1 MNKKLLLLPVILI
14 SSALSA
20 CAVKVEHVTLKDILD
35 KKAYNYASLRVS
47 RYSKKANAVV
57 GDNDGSFFELL
68 KTYTYEAEMV
78 GLISNFQSAYDI
90 DFINYTFDVNAGE
103 KEMRYFDIRVYE
115 TGEVETYAG
124 GTGNFFYPKEQY
136 TAYKINK
143 SDAKSLFD
151 HAEDYARDYE
161 RDMAKREARIDNFV
175 SACERNRINS
185 FGLRIQTNE
194 EPPRQFTYDVMDRN
208 GTILDIFKDIHP
220 ADAHCNADT
229 RDNRRVCRRKRN
241 PSDKRNIRVASEN
254 FTRFQKDLRNVSKSR
269 IGIYENRE
277 DGADEYDESRR
288 KVRQSEPDNCK
299 RNPRKRR
306 YGSEEFNNRIYESVE
321 IIEPAH
327 CRADGD
333 ADD

>member
-1 MNKKLLLLPVILI
+1 MNKKLLLLPVILM

-20 CAVKVEHVTLKDILD
+20 CSIKIEHVTLKDILD
-35 KKAYNYASLRVS
+35 KKAYSYASLRVS

-57 GDNDGSFFELL
+57 GDDDGSFFELL

-78 GLISNFQSAYDI
+78 GLISNFQSTYDI

-151 HAEDYARDYE
+151 HAEDYARNYE
-161 RDMAKREARIDNFV
+161 RDMAKREARIEDFV
-175 SACERNRINS
+175 SACERNRINN

-208 GTILDIFKDIHP
+208 GTILDIFKDIRYEEV
-220 ADAHCNADT
+220 DEELD
-229 RDNRRVCRRKRN
+229 VN
-241 PSDKRNIRVASEN
+241 PYGCITIAVRSDWKMFIDYTNGNGYMKYV
-254 FTRFQKDLRNVSKSR
+254 
-269 IGIYENRE
+269 
-277 DGADEYDESRR
+277 YDSPFEV
-288 KVRQSEPDNCK
+288 KG
-299 RNPRKRR
+299 
-306 YGSEEFNNRIYESVE
+306 YG
-321 IIEPAH
+321 IIEQYFKVTTKTVVTNLYGTIFDMISDQYE
-327 CRADGD
+327 RDTQQ
-333 ADD
+333 

>member
-1 MNKKLLLLPVILI
+1 MNKKLLLLPVILM

-20 CAVKVEHVTLKDILD
+20 CAIKIEHVTLKDMLD
-35 KKAYNYASLRVS
+35 KKAYNYASLHVS

-57 GDNDGSFFELL
+57 GDDDGSFFELL

-78 GLISNFQSAYDI
+78 GLISNFQSTYDI

-151 HAEDYARDYE
+151 HAEDYARNYE
-161 RDMAKREARIDNFV
+161 RDMAKREARIEDFV
-175 SACERNRINS
+175 SACERNRINN

-208 GTILDIFKDIHP
+208 GTILDIFKDIRYEEV
-220 ADAHCNADT
+220 DEELD
-229 RDNRRVCRRKRN
+229 VN
-241 PSDKRNIRVASEN
+241 PYGCITIAVRSDWKMFIDYTNGNGYMKYV
-254 FTRFQKDLRNVSKSR
+254 
-269 IGIYENRE
+269 
-277 DGADEYDESRR
+277 YDSPFEV
-288 KVRQSEPDNCK
+288 KG
-299 RNPRKRR
+299 
-306 YGSEEFNNRIYESVE
+306 YG
-321 IIEPAH
+321 IIEQYFKVTTKTVVTNLYGTIFDMISDQYE
-327 CRADGD
+327 RDTQQ
-333 ADD
+333 

>member
-1 MNKKLLLLPVILI
+1 MNKKLLLLPVILM

-20 CAVKVEHVTLKDILD
+20 CAIRVEHVTLKDILD

-57 GDNDGSFFELL
+57 GDDDGSFFELL

-78 GLISNFQSAYDI
+78 GLISNFQSTYDI

-175 SACERNRINS
+175 SACERNRINN

-208 GTILDIFKDIHP
+208 GTLLDIFKDIRYEEV
-220 ADAHCNADT
+220 DEELD
-229 RDNRRVCRRKRN
+229 VN
-241 PSDKRNIRVASEN
+241 PYGCITIAVRSDWKMFIDYTNGNGYMKYV
-254 FTRFQKDLRNVSKSR
+254 
-269 IGIYENRE
+269 
-277 DGADEYDESRR
+277 YDSPFEV
-288 KVRQSEPDNCK
+288 KG
-299 RNPRKRR
+299 
-306 YGSEEFNNRIYESVE
+306 YG
-321 IIEPAH
+321 IIEQYFKVTTKTVVTNLYGTIFDMISDQYE
-327 CRADGD
+327 RDTQQ
-333 ADD
+333 

>member
-1 MNKKLLLLPVILI
+1 MNKKLLLLPVILM

-20 CAVKVEHVTLKDILD
+20 CAIRVEHVTLKDILD

-57 GDNDGSFFELL
+57 GDDDGSFFELL

-78 GLISNFQSAYDI
+78 GLISNFQSTYDI
-90 DFINYTFDVNAGE
+90 DYINYTFDVNAGE

-151 HAEDYARDYE
+151 HAEDYARNYE
-161 RDMAKREARIDNFV
+161 RDIAKREARIEDFV
-175 SACERNRINS
+175 SACERNRINN

-208 GTILDIFKDIHP
+208 GTILDIFKDIRYEEV
-220 ADAHCNADT
+220 DEELD
-229 RDNRRVCRRKRN
+229 VN
-241 PSDKRNIRVASEN
+241 PYGCITVAVRSDWRMFIDYTNGNGYMKYV
-254 FTRFQKDLRNVSKSR
+254 
-269 IGIYENRE
+269 
-277 DGADEYDESRR
+277 YDSPFEV
-288 KVRQSEPDNCK
+288 KG
-299 RNPRKRR
+299 
-306 YGSEEFNNRIYESVE
+306 YG
-321 IIEPAH
+321 IIEQYFKVTTKTVVTNLYGTIFDMISDQYE
-327 CRADGD
+327 RDTQQ
-333 ADD
+333 

>member
-1 MNKKLLLLPVILI
+1 M

-20 CAVKVEHVTLKDILD
+20 CAIRVEHVTLKDMLD
-35 KKAYNYASLRVS
+35 KKAYNYASLHVS

-57 GDNDGSFFELL
+57 GDDEGSFFELL

-78 GLISNFQSAYDI
+78 GLISNFQSTYDI

-151 HAEDYARDYE
+151 HAEDYARNYE
-161 RDMAKREARIDNFV
+161 RDMAKREARIEDFV
-175 SACERNRINS
+175 SACERNRINN

-208 GTILDIFKDIHP
+208 GNILDIFKDIRYEEV
-220 ADAHCNADT
+220 DEELD
-229 RDNRRVCRRKRN
+229 VN
-241 PSDKRNIRVASEN
+241 PYGCIAIAVRSDWKMFIDYTNGNGYMKYV
-254 FTRFQKDLRNVSKSR
+254 
-269 IGIYENRE
+269 
-277 DGADEYDESRR
+277 YDSPFEV
-288 KVRQSEPDNCK
+288 KG
-299 RNPRKRR
+299 
-306 YGSEEFNNRIYESVE
+306 YG
-321 IIEPAH
+321 IIEQYFKVTTKTVVTNLYGTIFDMISDQYE
-327 CRADGD
+327 RDTQQ
-333 ADD
+333 

>member
-1 MNKKLLLLPVILI
+1 MNKKLLLLPVILM

-20 CAVKVEHVTLKDILD
+20 CAIRVEHVTLKDILD

-57 GDNDGSFFELL
+57 GDDDGSFFELL

-78 GLISNFQSAYDI
+78 GLISNFQSTYDI
-90 DFINYTFDVNAGE
+90 DYINYTFDVNAGE

-151 HAEDYARDYE
+151 HAEDYARNYE
-161 RDMAKREARIDNFV
+161 RDIAKREARIEDFV
-175 SACERNRINS
+175 SACERNRINN

-208 GTILDIFKDIHP
+208 GAILDIFKDIRYEEV
-220 ADAHCNADT
+220 DEELD
-229 RDNRRVCRRKRN
+229 VN
-241 PSDKRNIRVASEN
+241 PYGCITVAVRSDWRMFIDYTNGNGYMKYV
-254 FTRFQKDLRNVSKSR
+254 
-269 IGIYENRE
+269 
-277 DGADEYDESRR
+277 YDSPFEV
-288 KVRQSEPDNCK
+288 KG
-299 RNPRKRR
+299 
-306 YGSEEFNNRIYESVE
+306 YG
-321 IIEPAH
+321 IIEQYFKVTTKTVVTNLYGTIFDMISDQYE
-327 CRADGD
+327 RDIQQ
-333 ADD
+333 

>member
-1 MNKKLLLLPVILI
+1 M

-20 CAVKVEHVTLKDILD
+20 CSIKIEHVTLKDILD
-35 KKAYNYASLRVS
+35 KKAYSYASLRVS

-57 GDNDGSFFELL
+57 GDDDGSFFELL

-78 GLISNFQSAYDI
+78 GLISNFQSTYDI

-151 HAEDYARDYE
+151 HAEDYARNYE
-161 RDMAKREARIDNFV
+161 RDMAKREARIEDFV
-175 SACERNRINS
+175 SACERNRINN

-208 GTILDIFKDIHP
+208 GTILDIFKDIRYEEV
-220 ADAHCNADT
+220 DEELD
-229 RDNRRVCRRKRN
+229 VN
-241 PSDKRNIRVASEN
+241 PYGCITIAVRSDWKMFIDYTNGNGYMKYV
-254 FTRFQKDLRNVSKSR
+254 
-269 IGIYENRE
+269 
-277 DGADEYDESRR
+277 YDSPFEV
-288 KVRQSEPDNCK
+288 KG
-299 RNPRKRR
+299 
-306 YGSEEFNNRIYESVE
+306 YG
-321 IIEPAH
+321 IIEQYFKVTTKTVVTNLYGTIFDMISDQYE
-327 CRADGD
+327 RDTQQ
-333 ADD
+333 

>member
-1 MNKKLLLLPVILI
+1 MNKKLLLLPVILM

-20 CAVKVEHVTLKDILD
+20 CAIRVEHVTLKDMLD
-35 KKAYNYASLRVS
+35 KKAYNYASLHVS

-57 GDNDGSFFELL
+57 GDDDGSFFELL

-151 HAEDYARDYE
+151 HAEDYARNYE
-161 RDMAKREARIDNFV
+161 RDMAKREARIEDFV
-175 SACERNRINS
+175 SACERNRINN

-208 GTILDIFKDIHP
+208 GTILDIFKDIRYEEV
-220 ADAHCNADT
+220 DEELD
-229 RDNRRVCRRKRN
+229 VN
-241 PSDKRNIRVASEN
+241 PYGCITIAVRSDWKMFIDYTNGNGYMKYV
-254 FTRFQKDLRNVSKSR
+254 
-269 IGIYENRE
+269 
-277 DGADEYDESRR
+277 YDSPFEV
-288 KVRQSEPDNCK
+288 KG
-299 RNPRKRR
+299 
-306 YGSEEFNNRIYESVE
+306 YG
-321 IIEPAH
+321 IIEQYFKVTTKTVVTNLYGTIFDMISDQYE
-327 CRADGD
+327 RDTQQ
-333 ADD
+333 

>member
-1 MNKKLLLLPVILI
+1 MNKKLLLLPVILM

-20 CAVKVEHVTLKDILD
+20 CAIRVEHVTLKDILD
-35 KKAYNYASLRVS
+35 KKAYNYASLHVS

-57 GDNDGSFFELL
+57 GDDDGSFFELL

-78 GLISNFQSAYDI
+78 GLISNFQSTYDI

-151 HAEDYARDYE
+151 HAEDCARDYE
-161 RDMAKREARIDNFV
+161 RDMAKCEARIEDFV
-175 SACERNRINS
+175 SACGHNRINN

-208 GTILDIFKDIHP
+208 GTILDIFKDIRYEEV
-220 ADAHCNADT
+220 DEELD
-229 RDNRRVCRRKRN
+229 VN
-241 PSDKRNIRVASEN
+241 PYGCITIAVRSDWKMFIDYTNGNGYMKYV
-254 FTRFQKDLRNVSKSR
+254 
-269 IGIYENRE
+269 
-277 DGADEYDESRR
+277 YDSPFEV
-288 KVRQSEPDNCK
+288 KG
-299 RNPRKRR
+299 
-306 YGSEEFNNRIYESVE
+306 YG
-321 IIEPAH
+321 IIEQYFKVTTKTVVTNLYGTIFDMISDQYE
-327 CRADGD
+327 RDTQQ
-333 ADD
+333 

>member
-1 MNKKLLLLPVILI
+1 M

-20 CAVKVEHVTLKDILD
+20 CAIRVEHVTLKDILD
-35 KKAYNYASLRVS
+35 KKAYNYASLHVS

-57 GDNDGSFFELL
+57 GDDDGSFFELL

-78 GLISNFQSAYDI
+78 GLISNFQSTYDI
-90 DFINYTFDVNAGE
+90 DYINYTFDVNAGE

-151 HAEDYARDYE
+151 HAEDCARDYE
-161 RDMAKREARIDNFV
+161 RDMAKCEARIEDFV
-175 SACERNRINS
+175 SACGHNRINN

-208 GTILDIFKDIHP
+208 GTILDIFKDIRYEEVNEEL
-220 ADAHCNADT
+220 D
-229 RDNRRVCRRKRN
+229 VN
-241 PSDKRNIRVASEN
+241 PYGCITIAVRSDWKMFIDYTNGNGYMKYV
-254 FTRFQKDLRNVSKSR
+254 
-269 IGIYENRE
+269 
-277 DGADEYDESRR
+277 YDSPFEV
-288 KVRQSEPDNCK
+288 KG
-299 RNPRKRR
+299 
-306 YGSEEFNNRIYESVE
+306 YG
-321 IIEPAH
+321 IIEQYFKVTTKTVVTNLYGTIFDMISDQYE
-327 CRADGD
+327 RDTQQ
-333 ADD
+333 

>member
-1 MNKKLLLLPVILI
+1 M

-20 CAVKVEHVTLKDILD
+20 CSIKIEHVTLKDILD
-35 KKAYNYASLRVS
+35 KKAYSYASLRVS

-57 GDNDGSFFELL
+57 GDDDGSFFELL

-78 GLISNFQSAYDI
+78 GLISNFQSTYDI

-175 SACERNRINS
+175 SACERNRINN

-208 GTILDIFKDIHP
+208 GTLLDIFKDIRYEEV
-220 ADAHCNADT
+220 DEELD
-229 RDNRRVCRRKRN
+229 VN
-241 PSDKRNIRVASEN
+241 PYGCITIAVRSDWKMFIDYTNGNGYMKYV
-254 FTRFQKDLRNVSKSR
+254 
-269 IGIYENRE
+269 
-277 DGADEYDESRR
+277 YDSPFEV
-288 KVRQSEPDNCK
+288 KG
-299 RNPRKRR
+299 
-306 YGSEEFNNRIYESVE
+306 YG
-321 IIEPAH
+321 IIEQYFKVTTKTVVTNLYGTIFDMISDQYE
-327 CRADGD
+327 RDTQQ
-333 ADD
+333 

>member
-1 MNKKLLLLPVILI
+1 MNKKLLLLPVILM

-20 CAVKVEHVTLKDILD
+20 CAIKIEHVTLKEMLD
-35 KKAYNYASLRVS
+35 KKAYNYASLHVS

-57 GDNDGSFFELL
+57 GDDDGSFFELL

-78 GLISNFQSAYDI
+78 GLISNFQSTYDI

-151 HAEDYARDYE
+151 HAEDYARNYE
-161 RDMAKREARIDNFV
+161 RDMAKREARIEDFV
-175 SACERNRINS
+175 SACERNRINN

-208 GTILDIFKDIHP
+208 GTILDIFKDIRYEEV
-220 ADAHCNADT
+220 DEELD
-229 RDNRRVCRRKRN
+229 VN
-241 PSDKRNIRVASEN
+241 PYGCITIAVRSDWKMFIDYTNGNGYMKYV
-254 FTRFQKDLRNVSKSR
+254 
-269 IGIYENRE
+269 
-277 DGADEYDESRR
+277 YDSPFEV
-288 KVRQSEPDNCK
+288 KG
-299 RNPRKRR
+299 
-306 YGSEEFNNRIYESVE
+306 YG
-321 IIEPAH
+321 IIEQYFKVTTKTVVTNLYGTIFDMISDQYE
-327 CRADGD
+327 RDTQQ
-333 ADD
+333 

>member
-1 MNKKLLLLPVILI
+1 MNKKLLLLPVILM

-20 CAVKVEHVTLKDILD
+20 CAIRVEHVTLKDILD

-57 GDNDGSFFELL
+57 GDDDGSFFELL
-68 KTYTYEAEMV
+68 KTYTYEAEIV
-78 GLISNFQSAYDI
+78 GLISNFQSTYDI

-151 HAEDYARDYE
+151 HAEDYARNYE
-161 RDMAKREARIDNFV
+161 RDMAKREARIEDFV
-175 SACERNRINS
+175 SACERNRINN

-208 GTILDIFKDIHP
+208 GTILDIFKDIRYEEV
-220 ADAHCNADT
+220 DEELD
-229 RDNRRVCRRKRN
+229 VN
-241 PSDKRNIRVASEN
+241 PYGCITIAVRSDWKMFIDYTNGNGYMKYV
-254 FTRFQKDLRNVSKSR
+254 
-269 IGIYENRE
+269 
-277 DGADEYDESRR
+277 YDSPFEV
-288 KVRQSEPDNCK
+288 KG
-299 RNPRKRR
+299 
-306 YGSEEFNNRIYESVE
+306 YG
-321 IIEPAH
+321 IIEQYFKVTTKTVVTNLYGTIFDMISDQYE
-327 CRADGD
+327 RDTQQ
-333 ADD
+333 

>member
-1 MNKKLLLLPVILI
+1 MNKKLLLLPVILM

-20 CAVKVEHVTLKDILD
+20 CAIRVEHVTLKDILD

-57 GDNDGSFFELL
+57 GDDDGSFFELL
-68 KTYTYEAEMV
+68 KTFTYEAEMV
-78 GLISNFQSAYDI
+78 GLISNFQSTYDI
-90 DFINYTFDVNAGE
+90 DYINYTFDVNAGE

-151 HAEDYARDYE
+151 HAEDYARNYE
-161 RDMAKREARIDNFV
+161 RDIAKREARIEDFV
-175 SACERNRINS
+175 SACERNRINN

-208 GTILDIFKDIHP
+208 GTILDIFKDIRYEEV
-220 ADAHCNADT
+220 DEELD
-229 RDNRRVCRRKRN
+229 VN
-241 PSDKRNIRVASEN
+241 PYGCITVAVRSDWRMFIDYTNGNGYMKYV
-254 FTRFQKDLRNVSKSR
+254 
-269 IGIYENRE
+269 
-277 DGADEYDESRR
+277 YDSPFEV
-288 KVRQSEPDNCK
+288 KG
-299 RNPRKRR
+299 
-306 YGSEEFNNRIYESVE
+306 YG
-321 IIEPAH
+321 IIEQYFKVTTKTVVTNLYGTIFDMISDQYE
-327 CRADGD
+327 RDIQQ
-333 ADD
+333 

>member
-1 MNKKLLLLPVILI
+1 MNKKLLLLPVILM

-20 CAVKVEHVTLKDILD
+20 CAIRVEHVTLKDILD
-35 KKAYNYASLRVS
+35 KKAYNYASLHVS

-57 GDNDGSFFELL
+57 GDDDGSFFELL

-78 GLISNFQSAYDI
+78 GLISNFQSTYDI

-151 HAEDYARDYE
+151 HAEDCARDYE
-161 RDMAKREARIDNFV
+161 RDMAKCEARIEDFV
-175 SACERNRINS
+175 SACERNRINN

-208 GTILDIFKDIHP
+208 GTILDIFKDIRYEEV
-220 ADAHCNADT
+220 DEELD
-229 RDNRRVCRRKRN
+229 VN
-241 PSDKRNIRVASEN
+241 PYGCITIAVRSDWKMFIDYTNGNGYMKYV
-254 FTRFQKDLRNVSKSR
+254 
-269 IGIYENRE
+269 
-277 DGADEYDESRR
+277 YDSPFEV
-288 KVRQSEPDNCK
+288 KG
-299 RNPRKRR
+299 
-306 YGSEEFNNRIYESVE
+306 YG
-321 IIEPAH
+321 IIEQYFKVTTKTVVTNLYGTIFDMISDQYE
-327 CRADGD
+327 RDTQQ
-333 ADD
+333 